1 MKFGINTTCDISKLS
16 QISLSERLVKFRTT
30 ILKYHSWYLCQ
41 VSLQIMLLPIL
52 TILKY
57 HLWYL
62 CQISLQIMLL
72 PTLIAGAIISF
83 FAPKGGD
90 YSREAIISDIVHWKS
105 CPKYFVLPLNKKKN
119 HIKETEHGLFK
130 SSKFGSLINFH
141 CQYPRRRHW
150 SVLLD
155 QTPLLPHP
163 PDLPL
168 WVSIAGYL

>member
-1 MKFGINTTCDISKLS
+1 MIFGIN
-16 QISLSERLVKFRTT
+16 
-30 ILKYHSWYLCQ
+30 
-41 VSLQIMLLPIL
+41 
-52 TILKY
+52 
-57 HLWYL
+57 LWYL

-72 PTLIAGAIISF
+72 PILIAGAIISF

-105 CPKYFVLPLNKKKN
+105 CPKYFVLPLNKKNN

-130 SSKFGSLINFH
+130 SSKFGSLINFL
-141 CQYPRRRHW
+141 CQHPRRRHW

-155 QTPLLPHP
+155 QTPLQPHP

-168 WVSIAGYL
+168 CVSIAGYLWWWEGERLFEEGDYLKYFCQRGAIIRRRQLIEGRLLFDQIG